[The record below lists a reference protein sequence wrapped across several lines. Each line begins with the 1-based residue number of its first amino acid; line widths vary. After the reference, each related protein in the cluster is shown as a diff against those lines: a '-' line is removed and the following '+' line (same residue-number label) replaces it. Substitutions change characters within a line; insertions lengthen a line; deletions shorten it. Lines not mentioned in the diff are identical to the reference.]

1 MLGVIYTIPSLSM
14 FVLLIPL
21 FGLGFTPAVITQVV
35 YAQFGLI
42 RTWVLG
48 LTSIDP
54 AICEAALG
62 LGMGGWQRLAQV
74 EFPLTLPFLLAGI
87 RIAVV
92 TIIRIG
98 TAEAFI
104 NAGGLGVLLF
114 EGVITANPQKITV
127 GGLVLSVFAISAS
140 YGLRYLE
147 RLSDRRTRED

>member
-1 MLGVIYTIPSLSM
+1 
-14 FVLLIPL
+14 
-21 FGLGFTPAVITQVV
+21 
-35 YAQFGLI
+35 
-42 RTWVLG
+42 
-48 LTSIDP
+48 
-54 AICEAALG
+54 
-62 LGMGGWQRLAQV
+62 MGGWQRLAQV

-98 TAEAFI
+98 TAAAFI

-114 EGVITANPQKITV
+114 EGVITANPQKITA